1 MIIVQKF
8 HSLHEIDP
16 EFIPNL
22 EMLLKEEVPN
32 FHFIE
37 RAQDGSPETDL
48 YTYFLFFGPTQ
59 NTPIGFGQVC
69 LRSVPSDNYLSF
81 WQKLWKKICF
91 WNKDHLHWREAIWN
105 VFGGNSGVSLF
116 DPKFTR
122 SGMEKMQEIIHEYE
136 PRTDIVAHDIH
147 ILKGFQTYKLKDSQP
162 VILRQR
168 HVLES
173 LPKSAKSYEDYL
185 NALGSETKKEIKNE
199 WKKLRADNLDVGDY
213 PLPAEDLVIP
223 FTKEELA
230 LWESWNAT
238 ILTFEKNKKILGCVL
253 MVPGKDGNYFFE
265 PFPFERSE
273 DATVS
278 DQMYIQYALLKFHDV
293 KEARRCHI
301 FKSGGKLTFTDKNE
315 LDFFTQQGFQAKE
328 ISEVFYS
335 RLERMTVPI

>member
-37 RAQDGSPETDL
+37 RAQDGSPVTDL
-48 YTYFLFFGPTQ
+48 FTYFLFFGPTQ

-69 LRSVPSDNYLSF
+69 LRSVPWENYLSF
-81 WQKLWKKICF
+81 WERLWKKICF

-116 DPKFTR
+116 DPKFAR
-122 SGMEKMQEIIHEYE
+122 SGMEKMQEIIQEYE
-136 PRTDIVAHDIH
+136 VRTDIVAHDIH
-147 ILKGFQTYKLKDSQP
+147 TLKGFQHYRLNASP
-162 VILRQR
+162 VVTRPR
-168 HVLES
+168 YVLES

-185 NALGSETKKEIKNE
+185 SGLKSVTKKEIKGE
-199 WKKLRADNLDVGDY
+199 WKRLRDAGNLSMGDY
-213 PLPAEDLVIP
+213 PLPAEDLVVP
-223 FTKEELA
+223 FTKEELL
-230 LWESWNAT
+230 LWESWNAS
-238 ILTFEKNKKILGCVL
+238 ILTFERDKKILGCVL

-265 PFPFERSE
+265 PFPFESSE
-273 DATVS
+273 DAVVN

-301 FKSGGKLTFTDKNE
+301 FRSGAKLTFTDKNE
-315 LDFFTQQGFQAKE
+315 LDFFTHQGFQTKE

-335 RLERMTVPI
+335 RLEKMTAPL